1 METLE
6 IPATTI
12 KTPQMKEILQ
22 YLFNHNT
29 LSKSEAK
36 AMMIEIAQNKFNAA
50 EVTAF
55 ISVFL
60 MRNITLKE
68 LEGFREALLQM
79 AVPVDIDATDAID
92 IVGTGGDGKDTIN
105 ISTLASF
112 VVAGAGQKVTKHGN
126 YGASTITG
134 SSNVLEELGYQFKNT
149 SEQLNEDLE
158 RANICFLHAPYFHP
172 ALQSV
177 GLLRK
182 SLGLRTFFNLLGPL
196 VNPAKPKYSMIGVYN
211 LEIARIYQYLL
222 QKEEREFILVHGLD
236 GYDEISLTDDSK
248 IITKNGEE
256 IYSAEDL
263 GFHPVTLEDI
273 KAGSST
279 QETAKIFMNI
289 LEGKGTEQQNS
300 VILANAS
307 VALYNTHK
315 FGTYEDCLLLAKE
328 SLQSGKALN
337 SFNLLVKK

>member
-1 METLE
+1 
-6 IPATTI
+6 
-12 KTPQMKEILQ
+12 MKEILQ
-22 YLFNHNT
+22 YLFNHHT

-55 ISVFL
+55 MSVFL

-79 AVPVDIDATDAID
+79 AVTVNIDASDAID

-126 YGASTITG
+126 YGASTTTG
-134 SSNVLEELGYQFKNT
+134 SSNVLEELGYQFKST
-149 SEQLNEDLE
+149 TEQLNEDLE
-158 RANICFLHAPYFHP
+158 RANICFLHAPHFHP

-222 QKEEREFILVHGLD
+222 QKEDREFMLVHGLD

-248 IITKNGEE
+248 IITKKGEE

-263 GFHPVTLEDI
+263 GFSSVTLEDI
-273 KAGSST
+273 KAGNSI

-307 VALYNTHK
+307 VALYNTQK

-337 SFNLLVKK
+337 SFNLLIN

>member
-6 IPATTI
+6 TPATTI

-79 AVPVDIDATDAID
+79 AVPVNIDAPDAID

-112 VVAGAGQKVTKHGN
+112 VVAGAEQKVTKHGN

>member
-1 METLE
+1 MASTS
-6 IPATTI
+6 PTTI
-12 KTPQMKEILQ
+12 KTPQMKEILE
-22 YLFNHNT
+22 YLFNHHT

-36 AMMIEIAQNKFNAA
+36 AIMIEIAQNKFNAT

-55 ISVFL
+55 ISIFL
-60 MRNITLKE
+60 MRSITLKE

-79 AVPVDIDATDAID
+79 AVSVQLDVSDALD
-92 IVGTGGDGKDTIN
+92 IVGTGGDGKNTIN

-134 SSNVLEELGYQFKNT
+134 SSNVLEELGYQFKND
-149 SEQLNEDLE
+149 SDQLNEELE
-158 RANICFLHAPYFHP
+158 KANICFLHAPYFHP

-177 GLLRK
+177 GLLRR

-196 VNPAKPKYSMIGVYN
+196 VNPAKPQFSVIGVYN

-222 QKEEREFILVHGLD
+222 QKDDRDFILVHGLD
-236 GYDEISLTDDSK
+236 GYDEISLTHDSK

-263 GFHPVTLEDI
+263 GFDPVTHQSIE
-273 KAGSST
+273 AGET
-279 QETAKIFMNI
+279 PQESAKMFRNI
-289 LEGKGTEQQNS
+289 LEGKGTVQQNS
-300 VILANAS
+300 VVQANAA
-307 VALYNTHK
+307 VALYHTHK
-315 FGTYEDCLLLAKE
+315 FGSYDDCLLMAQE
-328 SLQSGKALN
+328 SLESGKALK
-337 SFNLLVKK
+337 SLEALLH

>member
-6 IPATTI
+6 TPATTI
-12 KTPQMKEILQ
+12 KTSQMKEILQ